1 MKVKAVEE
9 VVVGLDDGTTV
20 AVRAGDMFN
29 STDSIVKQHP
39 WLFEDRVEQATN
51 APGERR
57 NR

>member
-1 MKVKAVEE
+1 MKVRATEE

-20 AVRAGDMFN
+20 AVRAGDTFN
-29 STDSIVKQHP
+29 STDPVVKQHP
-39 WLFEDRVEQATN
+39 WLFEERVEQASA